1 MQRNL
6 GIAAGSGNAG
16 HESFFHHF
24 GIILIG
30 NQGAGDGLDFDRQ
43 IRICEAGKDSA
54 GNLELAR
61 EFYGADLQHL
71 GTGAREFKHLLK
83 RNTVQ
88 TLCFR
93 HNAGVGRIDAIHI
106 REDQALVSVKRC
118 RDRDSGR
125 IRTAAAKRRNVAF
138 GIHTLET
145 CHHNHAAAL
154 QLLTD
159 SEIIDRI
166 DAGLHIGVIGV
177 NSNLP
182 SGQAHRIDPDI
193 FQRHREEADRHLLT
207 GCRDD
212 IKFAGIR
219 AGRHFLS

>member
-1 MQRNL
+1 M
-6 GIAAGSGNAG
+6 
-16 HESFFHHF
+16 
-24 GIILIG
+24 
-30 NQGAGDGLDFDRQ
+30 
-43 IRICEAGKDSA
+43 
-54 GNLELAR
+54 
-61 EFYGADLQHL
+61 
-71 GTGAREFKHLLK
+71 
-83 RNTVQ
+83 
-88 TLCFR
+88 
-93 HNAGVGRIDAIHI
+93 
-106 REDQALVSVKRC
+106 KRC

-125 IRTAAAKRRNVAF
+125 VRTAAAKRRNVAF
-138 GIHTLET
+138 GVHTLET

-182 SGQAHRIDPDI
+182 SGQAHRVDPDI
-193 FQRHREEADRHLLT
+193 LQRHREEADRHLLT